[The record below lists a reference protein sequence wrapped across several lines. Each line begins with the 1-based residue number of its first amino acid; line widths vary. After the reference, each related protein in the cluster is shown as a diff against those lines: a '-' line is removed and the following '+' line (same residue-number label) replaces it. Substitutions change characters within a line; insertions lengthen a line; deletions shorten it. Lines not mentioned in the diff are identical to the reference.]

1 MTDLGTMTLVGLAL
15 FGLAGGIGITAVGP
29 GGVLPTMGMFLLT
42 GLSPT
47 TVAGTAIATHVATG
61 ALGTYAYTRSGHL
74 REPATRRTALLLSA
88 AAVAGTPL
96 GVLLN
101 TLLPGRVFGLLLAAA
116 VAVTGVLVW
125 VRDRRERKQEQE
137 QEGTG
142 TAEAGGPRPLTA
154 PVTVAV
160 GLLVSVAAGL
170 FGLGGPM
177 LSVPL
182 LVLCGLPVLPALAA
196 AQAQSVVVASV
207 GTAGYLLHGS
217 LDWGLALLVGVPEL
231 AGVLIG
237 VRIARAVPTRRL
249 KFALAATL
257 VALAPYLALH
267 S

>member
-1 MTDLGTMTLVGLAL
+1 MTDLDALTLAGLAL

-88 AAVAGTPL
+88 AALAGTPL

-101 TLLPGRVFGLLLAAA
+101 TLLPGRAFGLLLAGA

-125 VRDRRERKQEQE
+125 VRDRRERGRE
-137 QEGTG
+137 
-142 TAEAGGPRPLTA
+142 EAADSHPLGLS
-154 PVTVAV
+154 VTLAV

-207 GTAGYLLHGS
+207 GTAVYLAHGS
-217 LDWGLALLVGVPEL
+217 LDWGLAVLVGVPEL

-237 VRIARAVPTRRL
+237 VRVARSVPTRRL